1 MKILMALTGLFFLL
15 ACGQAPEQGR
25 DNPANAAS
33 DSTQHSEQPAEVPAS
48 SQPADPVEATR
59 VVKNLLAILDG
70 FKDPNNADA
79 YAKFHEDLSREF
91 NPFIQ
96 NLAGDAGRNG
106 KLYDFML
113 PVNVMIEWV
122 GAPDMETR
130 KKGYSSLKE
139 YLPRYFDY
147 FK

>member
-1 MKILMALTGLFFLL
+1 MKSLFALTGLFFLI
-15 ACGQAPEQGR
+15 ACGQASENGR

-33 DSTQHSEQPAEVPAS
+33 DSTQQQEQQTEVPAP
-48 SQPADPVEATR
+48 SQPADPVDATR
-59 VVKNLLAILDG
+59 VIKNLQAILDG

-91 NPFIQ
+91 NPLIQ
-96 NLAGDAGRNG
+96 NLAADAGRNG
-106 KLYDFML
+106 KLYDFLL